1 MDIIN
6 TAIVTG
12 VMGGGGVAAMEVAA
26 RA

>member
-26 RA
+26 RV